1 MCKRS
6 PGRNL
11 TPSSKFFSKRSIA
24 MYTGIKSIIPTYVV
38 QITSD
43 CVYYVEASRC
53 TVDTEHGIILFYK
66 NDSVQAMFQLENIDS
81 FWRVI

>member
-1 MCKRS
+1 
-6 PGRNL
+6 
-11 TPSSKFFSKRSIA
+11 

-53 TVDTEHGIILFYK
+53 TVDPEHGIILFYK